1 MTSTPNS
8 PPTQL
13 SQVVADSERRTRL
26 YESFLNNTPD
36 LAYVFDLQYRFIYA
50 NNVLLKMWG
59 KTWDEAIGKTC
70 LELGYEPWHADMHNR
85 EIDQVV
91 ATKQPIRGEVPFAGT
106 FGRRIYDYIFVPVLG
121 PDGEV
126 EAVAGTTRDT
136 TERQQAEQALQMANQ
151 RKDEFLAMLAHEL
164 RNPLAPISAAA
175 QLVAMHE
182 LSPERLQHSIDI
194 INRQVKHMVGLVDDL
209 LDVSRVT
216 RGLVSIDQL
225 PQDLKAVIADS
236 IEQVKPLLESRQ
248 HHFSLN
254 MCEEPVSI
262 RGDQKR
268 LVQIVTNLLN
278 NAAKYTPVQ
287 GHIELQLSVQQG
299 QALISVSDNGIGI
312 AAEEQQHIFEL
323 FAQAKRD
330 LDRSEGGL
338 GIGLAVARK
347 MVELHGGSIH
357 CHSAGIG
364 QGTRFSV
371 SLPSV
376 LPQEKRAEPNII
388 APAMPKSGLPTILVV
403 DDNADGAEMLASLM
417 NMMGYVTLVENGSHS
432 ALNTARAAQ
441 PQICILDIGLPD
453 MDGNELARR
462 LRAQPETAN
471 ALLIAVTGYGQ
482 PGDKETS
489 LQAGF
494 DHYLIK
500 PVDISS
506 LFTLLAAET
515 ARRTPTQEA
524 AH

>member
-1 MTSTPNS
+1 MTSPS
-8 PPTQL
+8 SHPPVQL
-13 SQVVADSERRTRL
+13 AQVVADAERRTRL

-50 NNVLLKMWG
+50 NSVLLQMWG

-70 LELGYEPWHADMHNR
+70 LELGYEPWHADMHSR

-106 FGRRIYDYIFVPVLG
+106 FGRRIYEYIFVPVLG

-164 RNPLAPISAAA
+164 RNPLAPISSAA

-182 LSPERLQHSIDI
+182 LSPERLQHSIAI

-225 PQDLKAVIADS
+225 PQDLKTVITDS
-236 IEQVKPLLESRQ
+236 IEQVRPLLEARQ
-248 HHFSLN
+248 HRFSLN
-254 MCEEPVSI
+254 LCPEAVSI
-262 RGDQKR
+262 VGDQKR
-268 LVQIVTNLLN
+268 LVQIITNLLN
-278 NAAKYTPVQ
+278 NAAKYTHVQ
-287 GHIELQLSVQQG
+287 GNIELKLSAQHG
-299 QALISVSDNGIGI
+299 QALISVSDDGIGI
-312 AAEEQQHIFEL
+312 AEEEQQHIFEL
-323 FAQAKRD
+323 FAQAKRN

-338 GIGLAVARK
+338 GIGLAVAKK

-357 CHSAGIG
+357 CYSAGIG
-364 QGTRFSV
+364 KGTRFSV
-371 SLPSV
+371 SLPS
-376 LPQEKRAEPNII
+376 LLTQAKPQEPSMI
-388 APAMPKSGLPTILVV
+388 APASPQSGLPTVLVV
-403 DDNADGAEMLASLM
+403 DDNADGADMLASLLGM
-417 NMMGYVTLVENGSHS
+417 VGYHTLVENASLS
-432 ALNTARAAQ
+432 ALQTAHQAQ

-462 LRAQPETAN
+462 LRAQPATAN

-500 PVDISS
+500 PVDIAS
-506 LFTLLAAET
+506 LLSILAAESASQT
-515 ARRTPTQEA
+515 AQ
-524 AH
+524 